1 MVNRRDK
8 VSYFYDAEVPF
19 NYYGT
24 EHPMKPARLRLAH
37 HLVLNY
43 GLHRLMNVYRPHV
56 ATLQEM
62 AVYHSPEYLECVKR
76 ASASSSKVGQ
86 EELAKFGL
94 GQGACVCACVRV
106 RLCVCM
112 ARHEVP
118 KLTDAVL
125 SRQCRLGC

>member
-8 VSYFYDAEVPF
+8 VSYFYDADVPF

-43 GLHRLMNVYRPHV
+43 GLHRLMNVYRPHI

-62 AVYHSPEYLECVKR
+62 AVYHSPEYLECMQR

-86 EELAKFGL
+86 EELNKFGL
-94 GQGACVCACVRV
+94 GQGMCDTSQA
-106 RLCVCM
+106 LEQSTLLN
-112 ARHEVP
+112 RHWLALYIYCSVHVGAA
-118 KLTDAVL
+118 KTH
-125 SRQCRLGC
+125 